1 MNAVIPERDT
11 PDFQDVCTI
20 VVLYEGDA
28 TRARALGACD
38 YLVRQFW
45 QEVELK
51 FHWWRTDFL
60 RDEEL
65 AAVAANNAVQADFLI
80 ISSESN
86 CEFSPA
92 LESWFESWLERRSSD
107 RQGALVDLSAAFQ
120 SGAGRTAREQFLQEV
135 SRRGKFDY
143 LTSMP
148 QSESGAAPSGAAPQ
162 SVPGI
167 IGDIL
172 GESRP
177 PSHYGLNE

>member
-1 MNAVIPERDT
+1 MNAVMPERDA

-28 TRARALGACD
+28 TRARAMVACD

-60 RDEEL
+60 RDLHL
-65 AAVAANNAVQADFLI
+65 AAVAADNAVEADFLI

-86 CEFSPA
+86 REFSPA
-92 LESWFESWLERRSSD
+92 LESWFESWLARRSD
-107 RQGALVDLSAAFQ
+107 RQGALVDLQAAFQ
-120 SGAGRTAREQFLQEV
+120 GGAGMTAREQFLQEV

-148 QSESGAAPSGAAPQ
+148 QSESGAAHSGSASQ

-167 IGDIL
+167 IDDIL

-177 PSHYGLNE
+177 PSHFGLNE